1 MKWGRYF
8 ALIALLLLMA
18 AFLSASAE
26 EQPSAG
32 VFRLP
37 PSVRVISEDA
47 FRETAASTI
56 YLPESVE
63 TIEERAFADMPNL
76 RDVYIPPTTTFIGE
90 ASFEGAVDMTVHG
103 VEHSAAQD
111 WAEKHGYRF
120 VHDDVWMA
128 LPAGVRLP
136 APIRFAVTPVPVQGP
151 TPHILYLIWLALAA
165 MLLLPKLRPE
175 MYPVDYDFP

>member
-1 MKWGRYF
+1 MKWGRYV
-8 ALIALLLLMA
+8 ALIALLFLMA
-18 AFLSASAE
+18 AFLSAGAE
-26 EQPSAG
+26 EQPSEG

-37 PSVRVISEDA
+37 SSVRVISEDA
-47 FRETAASTI
+47 FRETAASAV

-63 TIEERAFADMPNL
+63 TIEDWAFADMPNL

-90 ASFEGAVDMTVHG
+90 ASFEGAADLTVHG

-111 WAEKHGYRF
+111 WAEKHGFRF
-120 VHDDVWMA
+120 VHDDVWM
-128 LPAGVRLP
+128 LMPAPVRLP
-136 APIRFAVTPVPVQGP
+136 VPARFAVAPVPVRGP

-175 MYPVDYDFP
+175 MYPLDYDFP